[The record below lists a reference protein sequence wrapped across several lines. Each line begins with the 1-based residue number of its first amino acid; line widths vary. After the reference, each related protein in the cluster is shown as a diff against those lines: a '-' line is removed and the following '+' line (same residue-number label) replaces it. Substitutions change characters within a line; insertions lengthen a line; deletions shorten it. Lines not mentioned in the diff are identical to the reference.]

1 MNASLLLSYALKFVI
16 IFPSIIL
23 HEVAHGYMAY
33 RLGDPTAK
41 NAGRL
46 TLNPIKHIDPIG
58 TIFLPLLLIV
68 TTGGFIGWAKPV
80 PFNPMYFKNR
90 RLGELLTGIAGP
102 VTNLIIAIV
111 FGLSLRFMPIP
122 QTGISLGQ
130 FTSVYN
136 VFVYVAWAN
145 LALMFF
151 NLVPI
156 PPLDGSRVLQH
167 FLPDAVR
174 RGYQSMER
182 YGFMILFGLLYIAP
196 WIWSGYIQYTA
207 VPVFELLSG
216 LKMM

>member
-1 MNASLLLSYALKFVI
+1 VNASLLLSYALKFVI

>member
-1 MNASLLLSYALKFVI
+1 MSVGLLLSYALKFVI
-16 IFPSIIL
+16 LFPSIIL
-23 HEVAHGYMAY
+23 HEVAHGYAAY

-41 NAGRL
+41 DAGRL
-46 TLNPIKHIDPIG
+46 TLNPLKHIDPVG
-58 TIFLPLLLIV
+58 TVILPVLLIL

-90 RLGELLTGIAGP
+90 RMGELLTGIAGP
-102 VTNLIIAIV
+102 ITNLVIAAV
-111 FGLSLRFMPIP
+111 FGLALRFMPIP
-122 QTGISLGQ
+122 ETGVIIGQ
-130 FTSVYN
+130 FTSVFS
-136 VFVYVAWAN
+136 VFVYIAWAN

-182 YGFMILFGLLYIAP
+182 YGFMILFGVLYIAP
-196 WIWSGYIQYTA
+196 GLWSGYMRFTA
-207 VPVFELLSG
+207 SPVFTLLSG
-216 LKMM
+216 LRFR